1 MIKLFEKYKKRTEE
15 REAIVKLLKKL
26 RVDLYKKNEK
36 IKKIDPNISKKIETA
51 MKDLDRREG
60 WSLVLDKQLN
70 NHSKSN
76 EKVTE
81 LKKV

>member
-1 MIKLFEKYKKRTEE
+1 VIKLFEKYKKRTEE

>member
-1 MIKLFEKYKKRTEE
+1 LKNIKKTEE
-15 REAIVKLLKKL
+15 GEAIVKLLKKL

-36 IKKIDPNISKKIETA
+36 IKKIDPNIAKKLETP